1 MKCNYKH
8 IFFSLMLVL
17 CSCGLFAQ
25 TSDTKKDKI
34 DALRAAYIAKRLSLT
49 DQESRAFWPLYNE
62 MNDKIAANLKV
73 FRSQYNTNTNY
84 NFNSDAEAKAYINAQ
99 LQLRE
104 REAAIYR
111 EYYEKFQK
119 VLPVKKVAALNKA
132 EEDFRKE
139 IINIVKTQ

>member
-1 MKCNYKH
+1 MNRTYKN
-8 IFFSLMLVL
+8 IFFTLLLACCMI
-17 CSCGLFAQ
+17 GLRAQ

-34 DALRAAYIAKRLSLT
+34 DALRAAFIAKRLSLT

-62 MNDKIAANLKV
+62 MNDKIAANLKT
-73 FRSQYNTNTNY
+73 FRQQYNDNTNY

-99 LQLRE
+99 LQLRQ
-104 REAAIYR
+104 REAEIYK
-111 EYYEKFQK
+111 EYYDKFQK

-139 IINIVKTQ
+139 IIKIVQKQ